1 MGRKRDRTH
10 FNRHVPYSFPKRRRP
25 PPTDAV
31 SDDPLP
37 SNNSSST
44 TKQQPGNVVVVG
56 VPTDCSVLDLKSRF
70 EIYGSISR
78 TRMDPNGLAY
88 ITFRSYDSAQS
99 AVNAAVDSSFP
110 ITLHSKPVQ
119 VIWAT
124 DHVPQWK
131 EGAMRKDDLSSSTV
145 ASKLVRAEVPLSR
158 HGRGNRLGSAIVNP
172 KDEDND
178 IAGNNG
184 RGHVSTRLVEPD
196 NAGDNGRGHV
206 STRLV
211 EPYKGREIVAY
222 DDIL

>member
-110 ITLHSKPVQ
+110 ITLHSKPVC
-119 VIWAT
+119 T
-124 DHVPQWK
+124 LFL
-131 EGAMRKDDLSSSTV
+131 LSY
-145 ASKLVRAEVPLSR
+145 
-158 HGRGNRLGSAIVNP
+158 IF
-172 KDEDND
+172 
-178 IAGNNG
+178 
-184 RGHVSTRLVEPD
+184 
-196 NAGDNGRGHV
+196 
-206 STRLV
+206 
-211 EPYKGREIVAY
+211 
-222 DDIL
+222 

>member
-1 MGRKRDRTH
+1 MGRKRDRIH
-10 FNRHVPYSFPKRRRP
+10 LNRPTPSSFPKRRRRST
-25 PPTDAV
+25 PTT
-31 SDDPLP
+31 DDV
-37 SNNSSST
+37 NNSTSS
-44 TKQQPGNVVVVG
+44 TKQQHQPASVVVIG
-56 VPTDCSVLDLKSRF
+56 VPSECSVLDIKSRF

-78 TRMDPNGLAY
+78 TRVEPNGLAY
-88 ITFRSYDSAQS
+88 ITFRSNDSAQS
-99 AVNAAVDSSFP
+99 AVDGAVDSSFP

-124 DHVPQWK
+124 DHASQWM
-131 EGAMRKDDLSSSTV
+131 EGVMQKDELSTSTV

-172 KDEDND
+172 RDEDK
-178 IAGNNG
+178 
-184 RGHVSTRLVEPD
+184 D
-196 NAGDNGRGHV
+196 NAGGNVRAHV

>member
-110 ITLHSKPVQ
+110 ITLHSKPIAIDLLQNFVYYELHYHQ
-119 VIWAT
+119 SEEFPEEVLPLDKAVFT
-124 DHVPQWK
+124 
-131 EGAMRKDDLSSSTV
+131 AMYT
-145 ASKLVRAEVPLSR
+145 
-158 HGRGNRLGSAIVNP
+158 
-172 KDEDND
+172 
-178 IAGNNG
+178 
-184 RGHVSTRLVEPD
+184 
-196 NAGDNGRGHV
+196 
-206 STRLV
+206 
-211 EPYKGREIVAY
+211 
-222 DDIL
+222 

>member
-10 FNRHVPYSFPKRRRP
+10 FSRHVPYSFPKRRRP
-25 PPTDAV
+25 TPT

-37 SNNSSST
+37 GDNSSST
-44 TKQQPGNVVVVG
+44 KQQPATVVVIG
-56 VPTDCSVLDLKSRF
+56 VPSDCSVLDIKSRF

-78 TRMDPNGLAY
+78 TRMDPNGLAH
-88 ITFRSYDSAQS
+88 ITFRSNDSAQS

-131 EGAMRKDDLSSSTV
+131 EGVMQKDELSTSTV

-172 KDEDND
+172 RDEDNNNSG
-178 IAGNNG
+178 GNV
-184 RGHVSTRLVEPD
+184 R
-196 NAGDNGRGHV
+196 AHV

-211 EPYKGREIVAY
+211 EPYQGREIVAY